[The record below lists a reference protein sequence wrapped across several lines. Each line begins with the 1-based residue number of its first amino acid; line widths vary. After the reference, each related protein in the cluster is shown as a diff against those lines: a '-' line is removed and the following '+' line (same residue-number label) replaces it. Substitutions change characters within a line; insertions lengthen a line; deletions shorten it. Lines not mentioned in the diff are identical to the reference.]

1 MNNIPGTIVLDGNYY
16 IDVDPYNWILKEVK
30 RIPENNSRGIPNK
43 RAGQRCDAVIGYF
56 PSLDKALDGYT
67 QQILKSTFVD
77 SVAGINI
84 AEVKVILQD
93 IKNTVTRLSLTLNA
107 KAEGGG
113 ELI

>member
-1 MNNIPGTIVLDGNYY
+1 MQNIPGTIVLDERYY

-30 RIPENNSRGIPNK
+30 RIPENNSRGLPNK
-43 RAGQRCDAVIGYF
+43 RAGQRCDAVIGNF

-67 QQILKSTFVD
+67 QQILKSAVVD
-77 SVAGINI
+77 SVAVLNI